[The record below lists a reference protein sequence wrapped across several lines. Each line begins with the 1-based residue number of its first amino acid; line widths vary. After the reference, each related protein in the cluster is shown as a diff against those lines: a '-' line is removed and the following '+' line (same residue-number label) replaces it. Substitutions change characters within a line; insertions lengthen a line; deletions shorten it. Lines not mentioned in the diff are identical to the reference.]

1 MNTNEQKRT
10 PGPWAYTLAVA
21 ENSPEFFAIHRDIP
35 LSARWGRP
43 GIGEAYTEADA
54 RLIAAAPALAE
65 ALRSLQSA
73 VDDYR
78 SGQWQES
85 PEGWEAVQSKA
96 RAALAL
102 IDDTPNR

>member
-1 MNTNEQKRT
+1 MNTEKHLAPWTYDGHGVNDANGKRI
-10 PGPWAYTLAVA
+10 A
-21 ENSPEFFAIHRDIP
+21 SIRRHM
-35 LSARWGRP
+35 
-43 GIGEAYTEADA
+43 EASTTEAERIGTA
-54 RLIAAAPALAE
+54 MAAAPALAG
-65 ALRSLQSA
+65 ALRGLQSA

>member
-1 MNTNEQKRT
+1 MNTDTE
-10 PGPWAYTLAVA
+10 TLA
-21 ENSPEFFAIHRDIP
+21 
-35 LSARWGRP
+35 
-43 GIGEAYTEADA
+43 
-54 RLIAAAPALAE
+54 AAAPALAE